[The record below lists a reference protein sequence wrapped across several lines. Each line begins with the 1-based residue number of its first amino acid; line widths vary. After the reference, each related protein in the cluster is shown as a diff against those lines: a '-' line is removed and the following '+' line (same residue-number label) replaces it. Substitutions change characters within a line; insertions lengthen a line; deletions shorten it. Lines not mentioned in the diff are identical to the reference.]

1 MDRLSSSSIKTSCKS
16 LITQHMAGHMKK
28 HIEKDTYGDEIHT
41 EWKYIGRRYTH
52 IRREHTDGK
61 SKQAAANQ
69 NW

>member
-16 LITQHMAGHMKK
+16 LITQHMAGHTKK

-52 IRREHTDGK
+52 TYTEGTYTWK
-61 SKQAAANQ
+61 KQTGSC
-69 NW
+69 